1 MTLMEAYADNS
12 GKVAIVTGA
21 SSGIGIHFAKLM
33 ASTGAQIIAM
43 ARRIDRLERLVEEIE
58 GSGGRARAIKVD
70 VSDATQVAQA
80 FKQIEQVD
88 IIVNNAGVAGRS
100 SSLDCSESEW
110 RWTFDVNVHG
120 AWFVAQQAA
129 LKMIERRSGGT
140 IVNIA
145 SITGVRPGVSATAY
159 STSKAAV
166 IQMTRSLATEWAR
179 HKIRVNAIAPGYF
192 VTDLNREFLQS
203 DYGQRMTKRIP
214 QRRFGHLE
222 ELDGTLLLLTSDA
235 SSYMTGAVIEV
246 DGGHLVSP
254 L

>member
-1 MTLMEAYADNS
+1 MGNKLNNS
-12 GKVAIVTGA
+12 GKVAVVTGA

-33 ASTGAQIIAM
+33 ATTGAQVIVM
-43 ARRIDRLERLVEEIE
+43 ARRFDRLERLVEDIE
-58 GSGGRARAIKVD
+58 SAGGQARAIKVD
-70 VSDATQVAQA
+70 VSDAAQVRRA
-80 FKQIEQVD
+80 FESIERVD

-120 AWFVAQQAA
+120 VWFVAQQAA
-129 LKMIERRSGGT
+129 LKMIAAKSGGT

-179 HKIRVNAIAPGYF
+179 HNIRVNAIAPGYF
-192 VTDLNREFLQS
+192 ETDLNREFLHS

-214 QRRFGHLE
+214 QRRFGRLE
-222 ELDGTLLLLTSDA
+222 ELDGTLLLLTSEA
-235 SSYMTGAVIEV
+235 SSFITGAIIEV